1 MADQGTTG
9 EQRVALISGAAR
21 RVGAG
26 IARHLHARGLRVVL
40 HYRGSLGEAEALA
53 AELNAARPDSARLL
67 QGDLLDTA
75 ALPALAARAVAA
87 FGRLDGLV
95 NNASSF
101 FPTEVGRIDEAAWHD
116 LMGSNLKAPLFLSQA
131 LAPELA
137 KRRGAIVGIAD
148 PHARSREQETLE
160 VACEAYSRLDISE
173 LIDIHDRVQDL
184 VAMARRD
191 QMEPDEHMKWRTL
204 LGELYDRHPLRHA
217 EVLASPE
224 GISARME
231 MLKRKIGRQQ
241 EHLELSGMVYSAAVK
256 TMRYRN

>member
-148 PHARSREQETLE
+148 
-160 VACEAYSRLDISE
+160 
-173 LIDIHDRVQDL
+173 IHVERP
-184 VAMARRD
+184 MARHVVYNLAKAGHAQLIRSLAIELAPSVRVNGVSPGVNLWPED
-191 QMEPDEHMKWRTL
+191 DASFDAAERAAIEASIPLHRTGVPEDIAQAVAFL
-204 LGELYDRHPLRHA
+204 LLDAGYVTGQILAVDGGRSV
-217 EVLASPE
+217 VL
-224 GISARME
+224 
-231 MLKRKIGRQQ
+231 
-241 EHLELSGMVYSAAVK
+241 
-256 TMRYRN
+256 

>member
-40 HYRGSLGEAEALA
+40 HYRGSRGEAEALA
-53 AELNAARPDSARLL
+53 AELNAERQDSARLL
-67 QGDLLDTA
+67 QGDLLDTE

-148 PHARSREQETLE
+148 
-160 VACEAYSRLDISE
+160 
-173 LIDIHDRVQDL
+173 IHVERP
-184 VAMARRD
+184 MARHVVYNLAKAGHAQLIRS
-191 QMEPDEHMKWRTL
+191 L
-204 LGELYDRHPLRHA
+204 AIELAPSVRVNGVSPGVNLWPEDDASFDAAERAAIEASIPLRRTGVPEDIA
-217 EVLASPE
+217 QAVAFLLLDAGYVTGQILAVDGGRSVVL
-224 GISARME
+224 
-231 MLKRKIGRQQ
+231 
-241 EHLELSGMVYSAAVK
+241 
-256 TMRYRN
+256 

>member
-40 HYRGSLGEAEALA
+40 HYRGSRGEAEALA

-75 ALPALAARAVAA
+75 ALPALAAQAVAA

-148 PHARSREQETLE
+148 
-160 VACEAYSRLDISE
+160 
-173 LIDIHDRVQDL
+173 IHVERP
-184 VAMARRD
+184 MARHVVYNLAKAGHAQLIRS
-191 QMEPDEHMKWRTL
+191 L
-204 LGELYDRHPLRHA
+204 AIELAPTVRVNGVSPGVNLWPEDDASFDAAERAAIEASIPLRRTGVPEDIA
-217 EVLASPE
+217 QAVAFLLLDAGYVTGQILAVDGGRSVVL
-224 GISARME
+224 
-231 MLKRKIGRQQ
+231 
-241 EHLELSGMVYSAAVK
+241 
-256 TMRYRN
+256 

>member
-40 HYRGSLGEAEALA
+40 HYRGSRGEAEALA

-148 PHARSREQETLE
+148 
-160 VACEAYSRLDISE
+160 
-173 LIDIHDRVQDL
+173 IHVERP
-184 VAMARRD
+184 MARHVVYNLAKAGHAQLIRS
-191 QMEPDEHMKWRTL
+191 L
-204 LGELYDRHPLRHA
+204 AIELAPAVRVNGVSPGVNLWPEDDASFDAAERAEIEASIPLRRTGVPEDIA
-217 EVLASPE
+217 RAVAFLLLDAGYVTGQILAVDGGRSVVL
-224 GISARME
+224 
-231 MLKRKIGRQQ
+231 
-241 EHLELSGMVYSAAVK
+241 
-256 TMRYRN
+256 

>member
-1 MADQGTTG
+1 MADKGTAG

-40 HYRGSLGEAEALA
+40 HYRGSRGEAEALA

-75 ALPALAARAVAA
+75 ALPALAAQAVAA

-148 PHARSREQETLE
+148 
-160 VACEAYSRLDISE
+160 
-173 LIDIHDRVQDL
+173 IHVERP
-184 VAMARRD
+184 MARHVVYNLAKAGHAQLIRS
-191 QMEPDEHMKWRTL
+191 L
-204 LGELYDRHPLRHA
+204 AIELAPAVRVNGVSPGVNLWPEDDASFDAAERAAIEASIPLRRTGVPEDIA
-217 EVLASPE
+217 QAVAFLLLDAGYVTGQILAVDGGRSVVL
-224 GISARME
+224 
-231 MLKRKIGRQQ
+231 
-241 EHLELSGMVYSAAVK
+241 
-256 TMRYRN
+256 